1 METMKRQPQRLPL
14 DTIYNILPKE
24 EKYNNRA
31 LSYRDGMGVAV
42 GINGFFFNYLGD
54 LKTPYLLEDYRMGM
68 VMRGELRGVINLR
81 EYTMH
86 EGSIVFVTPGTIVEP
101 LGASDDF
108 LMDGM
113 GMPADKFLL
122 AHGGKLPELFCGQMK
137 DGRRML
143 PHENRMMLD
152 KMFRLLHD
160 LMEHEDTAEGV
171 TYSMV
176 TTISHYVDQL
186 FNDSTAIPAASHS
199 TDLFNRFLRLVNL
212 YGQREHQLGFYA
224 DKLCITSRYLGTL
237 VMSVSGVSAKE
248 WIDRAIISAAKVQ
261 LRHSDRQTKQI
272 ADELKFPNVSFF
284 CKYFKRLTGFTP
296 RQYRNQKE

>member
-152 KMFRLLHD
+152 KMFCLLHD

-199 TDLFNRFLRLVNL
+199 TDLFNRFLRLVNQ

-261 LRHSDRQTKQI
+261 LRHSDRQTT
-272 ADELKFPNVSFF
+272 L
-284 CKYFKRLTGFTP
+284 
-296 RQYRNQKE
+296 